1 MLGFP
6 RLYCHRKFDSN
17 RGLSLHLPHCKNR
30 QIFDTNHLSHCR
42 ITIEPLSDVQVVSN
56 GENEIVLSPA
66 ELNCC
71 PDGCNS
77 VDALT
82 GPVNHHSTES
92 RANNDAELKAI
103 SNLPAFISNGLVSV
117 SSRL

>member
-1 MLGFP
+1 MTAGEDSARYIISEVVGGCVCYRGFRFISMLFTIIK
-6 RLYCHRKFDSN
+6 L
-17 RGLSLHLPHCKNR
+17 LPD
-30 QIFDTNHLSHCR
+30 F
-42 ITIEPLSDVQVVSN
+42 QVFYGGKS
-56 GENEIVLSPA
+56 GIVLSPA
-66 ELNCC
+66 ELICC

-92 RANNDAELKAI
+92 RTHNDAGLKAI
-103 SNLPAFISNGLVSV
+103 SNLPAFISNAPLLSV